1 MTTINNSITPAAVQ
15 PKTSAAATVT
25 VSQPSAQ
32 SQAAS
37 DTFGPATDVNL
48 SPPAQTAVSEQ
59 STSSANASAGNTKTS
74 KNTQQASAPVT
85 SSSAANTESL
95 ISSAKRK
102 VIPEVGVSGANEV
115 VDKNGNTD
123 KTKLAEL
130 ISQQAQEDKNR
141 S

>member
-1 MTTINNSITPAAVQ
+1 MTTINNPITPAAIQ
-15 PKTSAAATVT
+15 PKASATAP
-25 VSQPSAQ
+25 VSQPSVQ
-32 SQAAS
+32 SQAAG

-59 STSSANASAGNTKTS
+59 GTSSGTAPSGNTKTS

-102 VIPEVGVSGANEV
+102 VIPEVGVAGANEV

-123 KTKLAEL
+123 KIKLAEL
-130 ISQQAQEDKNR
+130 ISQQAQEDQNR

>member
-1 MTTINNSITPAAVQ
+1 MTTINNPVTPAAVQ
-15 PKTSAAATVT
+15 SKTPVATP
-25 VSQPSAQ
+25 VSQPSVQ

-59 STSSANASAGNTKTS
+59 STSSATAPSDNTKTS
-74 KNTQQASAPVT
+74 TNTQQAPAAAA

-102 VIPEVGVSGANEV
+102 VIPQVGVAGANEV
-115 VDKNGNTD
+115 VDKNGRGYCVSND
-123 KTKLAEL
+123 KKVWLASL
-130 ISQQAQEDKNR
+130 GGIADV
-141 S
+141 